1 MSVLHQ
7 HHILPLYVWVDD
19 ALASPAQTKRKP
31 GRPATLRDS
40 EAVTILVFNLLTVQQ
55 QTLRKIYD

>member
-1 MSVLHQ
+1 MRVLHL

-19 ALASPAQTKRKP
+19 AVASLSQTEKEAKKQG

-40 EAVTILVFNLLTVQQ
+40 EVITILVFNLFTPES
-55 QTLRKIYD
+55 RN